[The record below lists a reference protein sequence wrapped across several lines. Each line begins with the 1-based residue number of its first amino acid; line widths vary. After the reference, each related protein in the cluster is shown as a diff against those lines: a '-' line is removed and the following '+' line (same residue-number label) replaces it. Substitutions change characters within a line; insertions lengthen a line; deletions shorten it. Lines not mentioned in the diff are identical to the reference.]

1 MKEIYDAELDDLV
14 YTPYHLMTDE
24 NFERL
29 KQLDASLYE
38 AKRKEGLLI
47 ERREEINDLMDTPF
61 YYMNDTK
68 LKRLFELDPEA
79 HQKKITSMNKQRA
92 LLDF

>member
-1 MKEIYDAELDDLV
+1 
-14 YTPYHLMTDE
+14 MTDE

-29 KQLDASLYE
+29 KELDPSLYE

-47 ERREEINDLMDTPF
+47 ERRKEINALMDIPF

-68 LKRLFELDPEA
+68 LKRLAELDPEA
-79 HQKKITSMNKQRA
+79 HQNKITSMNKQRA